1 MSEPTN
7 ELATY
12 QSVKKVL
19 AGQITE
25 VVQAGCYVQ
34 NGDGETA
41 ILRIYP
47 ENMTVRFTP
56 IVGDYWVI
64 YEDGYQSLSP
74 RGAFENGYML
84 IASA

>member
-34 NGDGETA
+34 NGDGGTA

-47 ENMTVRFTP
+47 ENMTTRFTP
-56 IVGDYWVI
+56 VVGDYWVI